1 MDNNLFYETDIK
13 IRFDNSNHKNEFLGV
28 AGDSETRKLN
38 FSVFDSEGAP
48 VFTDFPVLKL
58 LVKGEYDGVVYYS
71 IAEKK
76 ERNQYSVV
84 VPSQIF
90 KQKQT
95 VKMQF
100 VIEDK
105 ERKKKIYTSIIE
117 QKVAEGLCSNA
128 IEGTNIYIDYD
139 EIKEFETKLSIF
151 LKQLEETK
159 NEIDE
164 DFKGLEL
171 KINNLE
177 ELMLEEVEKAIESI
191 TADVQIDL
199 NTEKDKII
207 LEISGVGENCKTE
220 LETLKIGSLEEIEKL
235 KASALQEIKSGATT
249 GTEAI
254 KTANTAAMQE
264 LTQKHDEA
272 KEGIEKLKTDTVE
285 EVVAISENTINLITS
300 EQTQSIAKIKEASNT
315 SLAEIKKQSE
325 AELKVIKDTRDI
337 SVASLESKKVTCIQ
351 QMEAA
356 GVKEVSKVG
365 ASGDEAVARVEAA
378 ANEAIKTIDDKI
390 ASIDTEGIISRLD
403 SLEALITGFDD
414 RIKANERAISGHTE
428 EIKAIN
434 DSVLVHQTDIDTVT
448 DDLNKKI

>member
-48 VFTDFPVLKL
+48 VFTDFPELKL

-76 ERNQYSVV
+76 QRNQYSVV

-105 ERKKKIYTSIIE
+105 AKKKKIYTSIIK

-128 IEGTNIYIDYD
+128 VEGTNIYIDYD
-139 EIKEFETKLSIF
+139 EIKEFETKFSIF
-151 LKQLEETK
+151 LKQVEETK

-164 DFKGLEL
+164 DFKGLES

-177 ELMLEEVEKAIESI
+177 DLMLEEVEKAVETI

-199 NTEKDKII
+199 NTVKDKII
-207 LEISGVGENCKTE
+207 LEISEVGDGYKTE

-235 KASALQEIKSGATT
+235 KASALQEIKSGATA

-254 KTANTAAMQE
+254 KTANAAAMQE

-272 KEGIEKLKTDTVE
+272 KEGIEKIKTDTVE
-285 EVVAISENTINLITS
+285 EVAAISENTINLITS

-337 SVASLESKKVTCIQ
+337 SVASLESKKFTCIQ
-351 QMEAA
+351 QIDAA
-356 GVKEVSKVG
+356 GNREVARVG
-365 ASGDEAVARVEAA
+365 GSGDEAVSKIEAA
-378 ANEAIKTIDDKI
+378 TSEAIKVIDDKI
-390 ASIDTEGIISRLD
+390 AGLDPDGIIQKLNE
-403 SLEALITGFDD
+403 LEALITGFDD
-414 RIKANERAISGHTE
+414 RIKANADAIAGHSE
-428 EIKAIN
+428 EIKSIN
-434 DSVLVHQTDIDTVT
+434 DSVLVHQTDIDTVA